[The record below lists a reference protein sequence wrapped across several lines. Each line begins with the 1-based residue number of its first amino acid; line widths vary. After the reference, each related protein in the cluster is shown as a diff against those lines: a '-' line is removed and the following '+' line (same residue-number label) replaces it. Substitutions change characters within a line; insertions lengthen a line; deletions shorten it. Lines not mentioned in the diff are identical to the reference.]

1 MKNKNLTLNL
11 KKEYFNDI
19 KNGIKKEE
27 YRIVKPYWEKR
38 LVNVDYDKI
47 IIKMGYPKSTEIDK
61 IMEFSW
67 NGFTKKQI
75 THKEFGE
82 ESVWVFAIK
91 LG

>member
-1 MKNKNLTLNL
+1 MKTLTLNL

-38 LVNVDYDKI
+38 LVNVHYDKI
-47 IIKMGYPKSTEIDK
+47 VIKMGYPKSTEIEK

-67 NGFTKKQI
+67 NGFTRKQI

-82 ESVWVFAIK
+82 DSVWVFAIR
-91 LG
+91 LD